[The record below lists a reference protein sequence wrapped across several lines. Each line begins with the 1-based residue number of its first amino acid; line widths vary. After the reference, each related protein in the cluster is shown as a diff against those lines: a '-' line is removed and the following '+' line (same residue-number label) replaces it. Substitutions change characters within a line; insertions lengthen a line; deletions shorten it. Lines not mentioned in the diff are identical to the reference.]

1 METVE
6 DIERKLDSFDSAER
20 RRALEN
26 LWDRALKGEIELAP
40 TTDFVN
46 LHCHTFFSYN
56 TYGYSPT
63 RFAWLA
69 KKSGLAAAG
78 IVDFDV
84 LDGVDEF
91 LSAAKLLE
99 LKACAGMESRV
110 FVPEFA
116 DRVIN
121 SPGEPGIAYHMGL
134 GFPRGMLP
142 PPLKGFQAS
151 LFDTA
156 QQRNRD
162 LIARVNR
169 YLTPAEVDYEKDV
182 KPLSP
187 AGNVTERHICVAYAR
202 KAERVLKGPG
212 ELERFWT
219 EKLGS
224 GASALDLPAGAK
236 TLNAI
241 RAKTMKRGGVGY
253 VQPDGGSF
261 PAMADMNAF
270 ILKAGG
276 IPVITWLDGTS
287 EGEKSMEA
295 LIDVAARSG
304 AAALNIVPDRNY
316 TPGLKDER
324 LANLQAVV
332 ALARSRGLPI
342 IVGTEMNSPGNKFVD
357 AFETAELK
365 PLAPAFLKGAHI
377 AYAHSV
383 LERMLGMGYLSDWAE
398 KHFPDVGAKNAFFEE
413 LGGTLRPSREPSL
426 EVLKRDITPREL
438 LSGIRNT

>member
-6 DIERKLDSFDSAER
+6 SIERKLDSFDSAER
-20 RRALEN
+20 RRALEG
-26 LWDRALKGEIELAP
+26 LWDRAQKGEIELAP
-40 TTDFVN
+40 ATDFVN

-56 TYGYSPT
+56 TYGYSPS

-69 KKSGLAAAG
+69 KKNGLAAAG

-91 LSAAKLLE
+91 LSAAKLLG
-99 LKACAGMESRV
+99 LRACAGMESRV

-121 SPGEPGIAYHMGL
+121 SPGEPGIAYHMGV
-134 GFPRGMLP
+134 GFPRGTLP
-142 PPLKGFQAS
+142 PPLKEFQTG

-169 YLTPAEVDYEKDV
+169 YLAPAEVDYEKDV
-182 KPLSP
+182 RPLSP

-202 KAERVLKGPG
+202 KAERVFEIPS

-219 EKLGS
+219 EKLGA

-276 IPVITWLDGTS
+276 IPAITWLDGTS

-304 AAALNIVPDRNY
+304 AAALNIIPDRNY
-316 TPGLKDER
+316 TPGLMDER
-324 LANLQAVV
+324 LANLRAVV
-332 ALARSRGLPI
+332 ALAQRRGLPI

-357 AFETAELK
+357 AFDTAELK
-365 PLAPAFLKGAHI
+365 PLVPVFLRGARI

-383 LERMLGMGYLSDWAE
+383 LERALGMGYLSDWAE
-398 KHFPDVGAKNAFFEE
+398 KHFPGVEAKNAFFEE
-413 LGGTLRPSREPSL
+413 FGGTLGPAREPSSEDL
-426 EVLKRDITPREL
+426 RGDITPREL
-438 LSGIRNT
+438 LSGIRHW

>member
-6 DIERKLDSFDSAER
+6 SIERKLDSFDSAER
-20 RRALEN
+20 RRALEG
-26 LWDRALKGEIELAP
+26 LWDRAQKGEIELAP
-40 TTDFVN
+40 ATDFVN

-56 TYGYSPT
+56 TYGYSPS

-69 KKSGLAAAG
+69 KKNGLAAAG

-91 LSAAKLLE
+91 LSAAKLLG
-99 LKACAGMESRV
+99 LRACAGMESRV

-121 SPGEPGIAYHMGL
+121 SPGEPGIAYHMGV
-134 GFPRGMLP
+134 GFPRGTLP
-142 PPLKGFQAS
+142 PPLKEFQTG

-169 YLTPAEVDYEKDV
+169 YLAPAEVDYEKDV
-182 KPLSP
+182 RPLSP

-202 KAERVLKGPG
+202 KAERVFEIPS

-219 EKLGS
+219 EKLGA

-276 IPVITWLDGTS
+276 IPAITWLDGTS

-295 LIDVAARSG
+295 LIGVAARSG
-304 AAALNIVPDRNY
+304 AAALNIIPDRNY
-316 TPGLKDER
+316 TPGLMDER
-324 LANLQAVV
+324 LANLRAVV
-332 ALARSRGLPI
+332 ALAQRRGLPI

-357 AFETAELK
+357 AFDTAELK
-365 PLAPAFLKGAHI
+365 PLVPVFLRGARI

-383 LERMLGMGYLSDWAE
+383 LERALGMGYLSDWAE
-398 KHFPDVGAKNAFFEE
+398 KHFPGVEAKNAFFEE
-413 LGGTLRPSREPSL
+413 FGGTLGPAREPSSEDL
-426 EVLKRDITPREL
+426 RGDITPREL
-438 LSGIRNT
+438 LSGIRHW